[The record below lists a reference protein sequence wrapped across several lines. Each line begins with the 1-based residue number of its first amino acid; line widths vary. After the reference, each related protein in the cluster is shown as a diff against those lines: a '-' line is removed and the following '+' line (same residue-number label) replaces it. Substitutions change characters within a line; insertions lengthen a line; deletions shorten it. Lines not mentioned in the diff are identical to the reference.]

1 MYEIVLRLVF
11 SLAVV
16 IGLLLLIARVAQKR
30 LRGGN
35 GALIRVVA
43 RQPLSRSSA
52 IAVVNVAD
60 RMLVLGA
67 TENGISLL
75 TELDVDSL
83 EVEPLD
89 AGGIHESAEH
99 GSTPAQGTFDTT
111 SISTQVR
118 ETGPL
123 AGSILSPQ
131 TWKQA
136 MTAAQRGHRTA
147 GNETVES

>member
-1 MYEIVLRLVF
+1 MYELVLRLVF

-16 IGLLLLIARVAQKR
+16 IGLLLLMARVAQKR

-43 RQPLSRSSA
+43 RQPLSRGSA

-60 RMLVLGA
+60 RMLVVGA
-67 TENGISLL
+67 TENGIALL

-83 EVEPLD
+83 EVEAIEPIAAST
-89 AGGIHESAEH
+89 AGTNPTKGTADLTSAI
-99 GSTPAQGTFDTT
+99 PV
-111 SISTQVR
+111 QVR
-118 ETGPL
+118 ENGLL